1 MMKHCHSMWLNPKTG
16 EVRTMQGWKNEF
28 HDTTIPTETPPFA
41 VRFERW
47 FYANRIKPV
56 KVYIEHR

>member
-1 MMKHCHSMWLNPKTG
+1 MWLNPKTG